1 MNRKPFKVSPW
12 LIWGSSLALG
22 LLSSVPKIAER
33 HFNPGEA
40 LVNSVLTFLFAVFIW
55 YFNIYMLPKTYQKND
70 SQEISVLRLLWSLLF
85 GIGMM
90 LALSFL
96 QQFLLPYLDFGTSML
111 MFEVRGVLINLIFF
125 MFLHLL
131 YQSHYNQQVGV
142 AFERSK
148 SINLGAQY
156 ELLKQQINP
165 HFLFNSLNTLKY
177 MAETHDEH
185 TVEFILKLSD
195 FYRFTLESRKLD
207 LIRLEE
213 ELKIV
218 NAYTFLLKTRFEA
231 GIDLTITVGNE
242 YMNSLLPPFTLQLLI
257 ENCVKHNVVS
267 LDKPLRI
274 KIHTEDDFI
283 IVENGIQLKTNPET
297 STGIGLENINQR
309 YLHLLNKKIE
319 ITDVNGT
326 FAVKLPIIYEHFN
339 H

>member
-40 LVNSVLTFLFAVFIW
+40 LVNSVLTFLFSVFIW

-96 QQFLLPYLDFGTSML
+96 QQFLLPYLDFGASML

-231 GIDLTITVGNE
+231 GIDLTITVGNQ

-267 LDKPLRI
+267 LDKPLWI
-274 KIHTEDDFI
+274 KIYIDGDYI
-283 IVENGIQLKTNPET
+283 IIENGIQLKINPET

-309 YLHLLNKKIE
+309 YLHLLNKKIV

>member
-1 MNRKPFKVSPW
+1 MTRQPFKVSPW
-12 LIWGSSLALG
+12 LIWSSSLVLG
-22 LLSSVPKIAER
+22 VLASVPKIAEQ
-33 HFNPGEA
+33 HANLNEA
-40 LVNSVLTFLFAVFIW
+40 LVNSLLTFLFAILIW
-55 YFNIYMLPKTYQKND
+55 YVNIYMLPKTYEKND
-70 SQEISVLRLLWSLLF
+70 SMGISILRLIWSLLF
-85 GIGMM
+85 GIGIM

-96 QQFLLPYLDFGTSML
+96 QQFLLPYLEFDAAML
-111 MFEVRGVLINLIFF
+111 MFEVRGVLINLIFY

-156 ELLKQQINP
+156 ELLKQQVNP
-165 HFLFNSLNTLKY
+165 HFLFNSLNTLKS

-218 NAYTFLLKTRFEA
+218 NAYVFLIKTRFEA
-231 GIDLTITVGNE
+231 GIELTIAVGE
-242 YMNSLLPPFTLQLLI
+242 QYMNSLLPPFTLQLLI

-267 LDKPLRI
+267 LDRPLLIRI
-274 KIHTEDDFI
+274 YTEKNFI
-283 IVENGIQLKTNPET
+283 IIENGIQLKTYSET
-297 STGIGLENINQR
+297 STGIGLQNINQR

-319 ITDVNGT
+319 ITDVNGI

>member
-1 MNRKPFKVSPW
+1 MTRKPFKISPW
-12 LIWGSSLALG
+12 LIWGSSLVLG
-22 LLSSVPKIAER
+22 ILASVPKIAEQ
-33 HFNPGEA
+33 HANLNEA
-40 LVNSVLTFLFAVFIW
+40 LVNSLLTFLFAVLIW
-55 YFNIYMLPKTYQKND
+55 YVNIYMLPKTYKKND
-70 SQEISVLRLLWSLLF
+70 SMGISILRLIWSLLF
-85 GIGMM
+85 GIGIM

-96 QQFLLPYLDFGTSML
+96 QQFLLPYLEFGASML

-177 MAETHDEH
+177 MVETQDEH

-207 LIRLEE
+207 LIKLSE
-213 ELKIV
+213 ELQIV
-218 NAYTFLLKTRFEA
+218 KAYMFLLKSRFEA
-231 GIDLTITVGNE
+231 GIDLTIAVE
-242 YMNSLLPPFTLQLLI
+242 EKYMDSYIPPFTLQLLL

-267 LDKPLRI
+267 LDKPLLI
-274 KIHTEDDFI
+274 KIYTQQDFLI
-283 IVENGIQLKTNPET
+283 IENPIQLKTNSET

-319 ITDVNGT
+319 ITEANAI
-326 FAVKLPIIYEHFN
+326 FALKLPIIHEHSN